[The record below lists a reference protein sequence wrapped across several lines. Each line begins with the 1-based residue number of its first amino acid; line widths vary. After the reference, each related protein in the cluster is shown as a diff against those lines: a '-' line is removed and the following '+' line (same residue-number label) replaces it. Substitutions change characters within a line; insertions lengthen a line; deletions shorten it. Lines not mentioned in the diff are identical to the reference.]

1 MNHIAEK
8 PDKERRRREILDAA
22 FLEFST
28 KGYAGA
34 SMEAIA
40 RRARASKQ
48 TLYAWF
54 ENKETMLN
62 TLFAS
67 RLDAMKSRTVEA
79 IEKDPSPASVLPA
92 IAEDTLRFSLAIAP
106 LTEAMG
112 PGEPG
117 ASASRMLGR
126 TISEERKKFVD
137 YLLWCRAEGNIAFD
151 DDPVEIAS
159 LFVAMALGEWGLRLG
174 TGMLEEL
181 TDRMIEDHA
190 QRVTRIFLKGLAPK
204 SDRSGTPAILSEAH
218 RRSARTD

>member
-1 MNHIAEK
+1 MNDIAQK
-8 PDKERRRREILDAA
+8 PDKERRRKEILDAA

-54 ENKETMLN
+54 ENKETLLN

-67 RLDAMKSRTVEA
+67 RLEAMKGRTLEAVEQ
-79 IEKDPSPASVLPA
+79 DPSPANVLPA

-126 TISEERKKFVD
+126 TITEERKKFVEIS
-137 YLLWCRAEGNIAFD
+137 CGAAPRAISRSTTTRWRS
-151 DDPVEIAS
+151 PRCSWRWRWAS
-159 LFVAMALGEWGLRLG
+159 GACGWARACW
-174 TGMLEEL
+174 
-181 TDRMIEDHA
+181 
-190 QRVTRIFLKGLAPK
+190 
-204 SDRSGTPAILSEAH
+204 RS
-218 RRSARTD
+218 